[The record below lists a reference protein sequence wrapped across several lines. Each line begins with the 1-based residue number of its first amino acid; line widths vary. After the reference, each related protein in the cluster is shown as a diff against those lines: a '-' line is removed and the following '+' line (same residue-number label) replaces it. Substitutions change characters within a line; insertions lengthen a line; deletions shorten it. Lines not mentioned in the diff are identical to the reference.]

1 MHFSTALVPF
11 IAIASS
17 LVEAAPVALTTT
29 RAPRL
34 PFAQR
39 VAYES
44 SFSSVSSASAAAA
57 AASSASKTIW
67 YAAPVTTTTKSQQP
81 HRSSFQER
89 VSASQASVS
98 SSLAAASSASVASA
112 IAAVPSDKLFPTSAP
127 TTSSGGRPLSYAPV
141 QAFYWNGT
149 VQDSSEGARLVEQ
162 FPGLSCKV
170 NDQLLAEA
178 RARGRTIILPEKYTI
193 KGLVPMPVPAAP
205 CGAQYYLRNPLN
217 PSQGAYFAADSAL
230 KARGG
235 VEDNAAIIS
244 RQAMAEVF
252 GADFVEGQQLELV
265 ETRSLYDLLW
275 DDFVAAAST
284 YEATANPAPTR
295 EA

>member
-67 YAAPVTTTTKSQQP
+67 YAAPVTTTTTSQQP
-81 HRSSFQER
+81 HRSSFKER

-98 SSLAAASSASVASA
+98 SSLAAATSATSASVASA
-112 IAAVPSDKLFPTSAP
+112 IASVPTSRLFPTSAP
-127 TTSSGGRPLSYAPV
+127 STSSGSRPLSYAPV

-149 VQDSSEGARLVEQ
+149 VQDSSEGARLVAQ
-162 FPGLSCKV
+162 LPGRSCTV
-170 NDQLLAEA
+170 NDQLLVEA
-178 RARGRTIILPEKYTI
+178 RAKGRTLILPEKYGTQ
-193 KGLVPMPVPAAP
+193 GSVPMPVPVAP
-205 CGAQYYLRNPLN
+205 CGAQYYLRNPHN
-217 PSQGAYFAADSAL
+217 PSQGAYFAADGIL
-230 KARGG
+230 KSRGG
-235 VEDNAAIIS
+235 VEDNAVVIS
-244 RQAMAEVF
+244 RQAVAEVF
-252 GADFVEGQQLELV
+252 GADFVEGQTLELV
-265 ETRSLYDLLW
+265 ETRSLW
-275 DDFVAAAST
+275 DDYLAVQSSLKAAASS
-284 YEATANPAPTR
+284 APTQG
-295 EA
+295 A